1 MQYPFLRVKIKSL
14 AAEAKIIRREEAKYR
29 PQVSE
34 NGIYESLHNHRT
46 YDVRNEARSAQLAYG
61 LLRGIEYSRIESK
74 CYDPPNESRI
84 RDNVVR
90 FGIVTKDAALKRVKD
105 WLSGLSIASDAS
117 SLSPADSTGKK
128 AA

>member
-46 YDVRNEARSAQLAYG
+46 YPVRNEARSAQLAYG
-61 LLRGIEYSRIESK
+61 LLRGTEYSRIECK
-74 CYDPPNESRI
+74 CFEPPNEIRI

-90 FGIVTKDAALKRVKD
+90 FGLVNKDVALKRVKEWLCGISAVD
-105 WLSGLSIASDAS
+105 TTCLSQALSGD
-117 SLSPADSTGKK
+117 KR

>member
-14 AAEAKIIRREEAKYR
+14 AAEAKIIRREEVKFK

-74 CYDPPNESRI
+74 CYEPPNEIRI
-84 RDNVVR
+84 RDNVAR
-90 FGIVTKDAALKRVKD
+90 FGLVSKDVALKQVKD
-105 WLSGLSIASDAS
+105 WLCGLNVG
-117 SLSPADSTGKK
+117 ADSELASAPVSKR